1 MDWKYQM
8 DIQILWGNKEK
19 LNEGLFNIKEPHGI
33 LCNKQKNSYN
43 VCREKGKIRRAPF
56 GV

>member
-1 MDWKYQM
+1 MDWKYKM

-19 LNEGLFNIKEPHGI
+19 LNEGPFNIKEPHGI

-43 VCREKGKIRRAPF
+43 ACREKEKIRRAQF